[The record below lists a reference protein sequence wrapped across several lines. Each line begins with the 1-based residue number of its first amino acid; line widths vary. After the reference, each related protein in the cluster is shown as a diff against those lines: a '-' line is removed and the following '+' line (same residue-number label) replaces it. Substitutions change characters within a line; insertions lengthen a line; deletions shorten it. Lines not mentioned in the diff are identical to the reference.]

1 MSLFRFGYLTV
12 CATLLVGGAAQAA
25 VYGKVDGDRISV
37 LYSDTPP
44 LDPGYKLYSNNDRM
58 VIHPS
63 AWRDPRMRALA
74 QREAQRQSRP
84 RAASAS
90 GRNPGAAPVPRPP
103 PSTYD
108 HHINAASNETKV
120 DPALIRAV
128 ISVESGYNPV
138 ARSHAGAVGLMQLM
152 PGTAQR
158 YGVTNSLDPAQNI
171 RGGARYLRDL
181 QAMFGN
187 DLRLVLAAYNA
198 GEEAVIKYGRRIPP
212 FRETVEYVPKV
223 LSHYSQ
229 NRAQNRA
236 TPAAA
241 RAQGGK

>member
-12 CATLLVGGAAQAA
+12 CTTLLLCGSAAEAA
-25 VYGKVDGDRISV
+25 VYGKVEGDRVSV

-44 LDPGYKLYSNNDRM
+44 LDPGYKLYSNNNRM

-63 AWRDPRMRALA
+63 AWRDPRVRALA
-74 QREAQRQSRP
+74 QREAQREALSQARSRP
-84 RAASAS
+84 AYRPAT
-90 GRNPGAAPVPRPP
+90 PLPP

-128 ISVESGYNPV
+128 ISVESGYNPF

-198 GEEAVIKYGRRIPP
+198 GEEAVIRYGRRIPP

-223 LSHYSQ
+223 LSHYAQ
-229 NRAQNRA
+229 DRAR
-236 TPAAA
+236 PAAK
-241 RAQGGK
+241 RVQSPK